1 MMIKDVY
8 LGILIVSF
16 GSLIGSYGMVLFKKA
31 SGEISNIFKLI
42 INYKFIIGASLNF
55 IGVLIF
61 VYALRFGDL
70 STLYPMAGLNYVWV
84 ALFSKF
90 LLKEKVNGYK
100 WARISMILLAVIFI
114 GLGA

>member
-1 MMIKDVY
+1 MIQDVY

-16 GSLIGSYGMVLFKKA
+16 GSLVGSYGMVLFKKA

-42 INYKFIIGASLNF
+42 INYKFILGAFLNF

-90 LLKEKVNGYK
+90 HLKEKVNGYK
-100 WARISMILLAVIFI
+100 WAGISMILLAVIFI